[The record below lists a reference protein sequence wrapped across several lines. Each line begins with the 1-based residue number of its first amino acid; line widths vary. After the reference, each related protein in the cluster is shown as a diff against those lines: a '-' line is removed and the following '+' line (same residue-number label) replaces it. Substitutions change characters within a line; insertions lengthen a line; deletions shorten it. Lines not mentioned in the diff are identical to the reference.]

1 MDKEEIITVI
11 KNRIINEKSKHP
23 DLDWA
28 LIAATKIYSSFI
40 KEDEKKKY
48 LNKRIHNS

>member
-1 MDKEEIITVI
+1 MDKREEIIAVI
-11 KNRIINEKSKHP
+11 KNRIISEKAKHP

-40 KEDEKKKY
+40 KENDKEI
-48 LNKRIHNS
+48 KR